1 MEDKKKGIFL
11 NSVLKSVLT
20 SLVLTGLSLLCI
32 AVIYLNKDFSDD
44 LARKLVTVCALTS
57 VFISSLAS
65 GIKMRSRGLVLGLLS
80 GIFYALCL
88 YITGFIAFGFPGFS
102 KGLLSTLALSVL
114 SGVLGGIAGVNLRG
128 RKKR

>member
-1 MEDKKKGIFL
+1 MEDKKNGIFL

-32 AVIYLNKDFSDD
+32 AVIYLNKDLSDD
-44 LARKLVTVCALTS
+44 MARKLVTVCALAS
-57 VFISSLAS
+57 VFISALAS
-65 GIKMRSRGLVLGLLS
+65 GIKMRSKGLVLGLLS
-80 GIFYALCL
+80 GTSYALCL

-128 RKKR
+128 RKK